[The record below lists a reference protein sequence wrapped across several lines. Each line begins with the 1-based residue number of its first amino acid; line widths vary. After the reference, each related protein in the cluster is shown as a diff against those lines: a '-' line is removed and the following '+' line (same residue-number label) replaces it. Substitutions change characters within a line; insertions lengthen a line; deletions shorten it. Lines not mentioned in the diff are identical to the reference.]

1 MNIEDA
7 IGVGAGFL
15 LGVVFHIVYDTAKS
29 WYNRRKVKKIIGA
42 WLEDKRAVL
51 PYVLLESMG
60 VANNDLD
67 LIFKASILSNW
78 YVDRDGSRNYG
89 LGITRERIDEVDEIL
104 GRKRR
109 RQKRRKP
116 KEAVGD
122 TSP

>member
-89 LGITRERIDEVDEIL
+89 LGYYQETYR
-104 GRKRR
+104 
-109 RQKRRKP
+109 
-116 KEAVGD
+116 
-122 TSP
+122 